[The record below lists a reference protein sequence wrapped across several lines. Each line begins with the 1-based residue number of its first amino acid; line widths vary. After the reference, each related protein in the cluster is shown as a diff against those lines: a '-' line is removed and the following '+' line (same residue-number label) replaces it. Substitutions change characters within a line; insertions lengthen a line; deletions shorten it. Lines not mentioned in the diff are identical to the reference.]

1 MARDGAGTYTLPQ
14 PPFVNGDV
22 ISAPAFNSIND
33 DVAAALTGSIAADG
47 QTPVT
52 GNLRMDGYR
61 HTDVGDGSARDHYAS
76 LGQVQDGAAL
86 WCGTAGGTGDAI
98 TLTPTPAA
106 AGVVAGQRFSFI
118 TSAANTGAV
127 TVAVSGLTAQALRR
141 YDGSALPAGILWA
154 GNRVQIEAVSATE
167 FRLVE
172 PAWLNGWGLLYS
184 GALSGTAVDVNIPGG
199 VRELRVT
206 VNGARIGA
214 GTVQQLFLRVKING
228 VWVLGGTG
236 QYFDSRSFNVQL
248 GGINPVPQPLA
259 DVSAQGHFL
268 GYVGENDDAMNSE
281 TCISNMLN
289 GAAFNE
295 YAMPRTRSLTNGGAA
310 GFGWAQMDAQGQ
322 IAIPSGYRIE
332 AIRIANG
339 TGSPRSF
346 TQGTLRVLGLW
357 G

>member
-127 TVAVSGLTAQALRR
+127 TVAVSGLTAQAVKR

-184 GALSGTAVDVNIPGG
+184 GALSGTAVDVDIPGG

-206 VNGARIGA
+206 VNGARIGT

-236 QYFDSRSFNVQL
+236 QYFGANVYNASI
-248 GGINPVPQPLA
+248 GGLQPFA
-259 DVSAQGHFL
+259 HQDVSASGIFL
-268 GYVGENDDAMNSE
+268 GSLGVSDAPLTSVTEIM
-281 TCISNMLN
+281 TMQN
-289 GAAFNE
+289 GAAFTD
-295 YAMPRTRSLTNGGAA
+295 YAVPQTRAYGD
-310 GFGWAQMDAQGQ
+310 FGSSYGWTQFDGQGL
-322 IAIPSGYRIE
+322 ITIPSGYRIE